1 MLIALKLRKKGE
13 LQIIKL
19 NYILSGSAKNVIIG
33 GIEKELKLLKD
44 LKKIQIVTILIF
56 ISTVFLNAQVKSTGS
71 VSGKVIDT
79 EAKALANVSVT
90 IKGPALQVQLFVATE
105 QDGIFRFPQLPPGKG
120 YTLHIELPGYKTDIR
135 KGFDIEAGKK
145 IFQTITMETSSTGEK
160 VISPAHNPSL
170 NLRTSKTSLNF
181 SKDLIR
187 NIPMSRD
194 LHEIIKAIPG
204 SVSDEKNL
212 NRTSSISGGT
222 LSGNQYYLEG
232 ISFNDPITMCPITN
246 INIDVYEEVLM
257 GIAGHQA
264 DTEIADGG
272 YINIIAKSGGND
284 FQGNTLFEYF
294 NQDMQKSLLSKEE
307 LEAVALEKPAGI
319 NSQKDLSLSLGGAF
333 WKGLA
338 WYFLNARY
346 FNWTRDFN
354 HINWDQTQATD
365 EKYMEIDEA
374 PHSEYNLFGK
384 LTTNPMQK
392 LRITATYNLTS
403 ISENFYADQ
412 IENYLD
418 SSAVSKRRNEMSHL
432 VIGNV
437 YYVMQKNF
445 FLDARV
451 GYIYR
456 MLPLRY
462 GENALA
468 GEPRLYDRYY
478 DVYTNNPPYQDIRT
492 QQRINPGM
500 TGSFFAD
507 NILGSSHELRFGAE
521 YEWNENR
528 SNFWRENPFYIH
540 YYRGNIYAYPD
551 SKTSNRTQLYAYTC
565 GPAEGASIQKTVKSR
580 ISIFAQDN
588 LTIGGRLTFNLGF
601 RANYSSGNFPGQMQY
616 ASADTY
622 GIFDILPGL
631 GLQYKGF
638 STQAINALNWIN
650 ISPRIGFAFD
660 ILNDGKTLIKGSFAR
675 NFEYLMPS
683 HFNQVNSVSPRL
695 SSWYW
700 TDINYDQIPDV
711 NDSYT
716 ALYLADDP
724 EAYSLADKLDTKASA
739 PFTDEYT
746 LGIEREIARDIRAG
760 ITFIYK
766 HKQNILAG
774 VNDYG
779 YGADEAWKGYSP
791 DSPLWEKFEFMDPG
805 EDGLF
810 GTNDDYSAFC
820 YAELAESPGSR
831 HLYFT
836 NLETGFRKYTAL
848 QFVLNKRM
856 SHNWQLLTSIIW
868 SKTWGN
874 IGNTMTYNTPNDL
887 LYPEGRLDYDRPLN
901 IKIQSSVILPY
912 DFVLSA
918 YFNHRS
924 GSPWNRTVTV
934 YIPEDPKY
942 WDPGACY
949 TIPTEEKGARRTPAL
964 TYLDLRIEKSFAL
977 GKATSISGYIDILN
991 ALGKNGY
998 QVVSNSGGFLDY
1010 RDPDNPTYERYVD
1023 CSNIY
1028 GPYTSRIIKF
1038 GLSFNF

>member
-1 MLIALKLRKKGE
+1 MIKGPKQILIAT
-13 LQIIKL
+13 
-19 NYILSGSAKNVIIG
+19 S
-33 GIEKELKLLKD
+33 
-44 LKKIQIVTILIF
+44 LIF
-56 ISTVFLNAQVKSTGS
+56 ISAVFLNAQIKSTGS
-71 VSGKVIDT
+71 ISGKVIDT
-79 EAKALANVSVT
+79 EAKALTKVSVT
-90 IKGPALQVQLFVATE
+90 IEGPALQVQLFVATE
-105 QDGIFRFPQLPPGKG
+105 QNGIFRFPQLPPGKG
-120 YTLHIELPGYKTDIR
+120 YKIHIEHPGYKTDIR
-135 KGFDIEAGKK
+135 KGFNIKAGEN
-145 IFQTITMETSSTGEK
+145 IFLTITLETSSTGEK

-170 NLRTSKTSLNF
+170 NLRTSKISLNF

-194 LHEIIKAIPG
+194 LHDIIKAIPG
-204 SVSDEKNL
+204 SVSAEKNL
-212 NRTSSISGGT
+212 NRSSSISGGT
-222 LSGNQYYLEG
+222 LSGNQYYLDG
-232 ISFNDPITMCPITN
+232 ISFNDPITMNPLLN
-246 INIDVYEEVLM
+246 INIDVYEEVEM

-264 DTEIADGG
+264 DTEIADGS
-272 YINIIAKSGGND
+272 YINIITKSGGND
-284 FQGNTLFEYF
+284 FQGNALFEFF
-294 NQDMQKSLLSKEE
+294 NQDMQKNLLSKDEM
-307 LEAVALEKPAGI
+307 EAVALEKPAGI

-338 WYFLNARY
+338 WYYLNARN

-354 HINWDQTQATD
+354 HINWEQTQAYG

-384 LTTNPMQK
+384 LTTNPMPK
-392 LRITATYNLTS
+392 LRITASYNLAS
-403 ISENFYADQ
+403 IYENFYADQ
-412 IENYLD
+412 LENYLD
-418 SSAVSKRRNEMSHL
+418 SSAITKRRHEKSHL
-432 VIGNV
+432 IIANI
-437 YYVMQKNF
+437 YYGMQKNF
-445 FLDARV
+445 FLNARV
-451 GYIYR
+451 GYIHHS
-456 MLPLRY
+456 LPLRY

-492 QQRINPGM
+492 QQRINAGL
-500 TGSFFAD
+500 TGSLFAD
-507 NILGSSHELRFGAE
+507 NVLGSSHEFRFGAE

-540 YYRGNIYAYPD
+540 YYQGSIYAYPN
-551 SKTSNRTQLYAYTC
+551 SESPNRTQLYAYTC
-565 GPAEGASIQKTVKSR
+565 GEAEGASIQKSIKSR

-616 ASADTY
+616 GSADTY

-631 GLQYKGF
+631 GLQYKAF
-638 STQAINALNWIN
+638 STKAVNALNWIN

-660 ILNDGKTLIKGSFAR
+660 IFNDGKTLIKGSFAR
-675 NFEYLMPS
+675 NFEYLMPN
-683 HFNQVNSVSPRL
+683 HFNQANAVSPRL

-700 TDINYDQIPDV
+700 TDTNYDQIPDV

-724 EAYSLADKLDTKASA
+724 EVYSLTDKLDTKASA

-746 LGIEREIARDIRAG
+746 LGIEREIARDLSAG

-774 VNDYG
+774 VNDYES
-779 YGADEAWKGYSP
+779 GAEEAWKGYSP
-791 DSPLWEKFEFMDPG
+791 DSPLWEKFDFMDPG

-810 GTNDDYSAFC
+810 GTNDDNSAYC
-820 YAELAESPGSR
+820 YAELAESPGGR

-848 QFVLNKRM
+848 QFIFNKRM
-856 SHNWQLLTSIIW
+856 SHNWQLLASIIY

-874 IGNTMTYNTPNDL
+874 IGNAMTYNTPNDL
-887 LYPEGRLDYDRPLN
+887 LYSEGRLDYDRPLN

-934 YIPEDPKY
+934 YIPEDTKY

-949 TIPTEEKGARRTPAL
+949 TIPTEEKGARRTPAI
-964 TYLDLRIEKSFAL
+964 TYLDLRIEKSFSL

-991 ALGKNGY
+991 ALGKSGY
-998 QVVSNSGGFLDY
+998 QIVSNSGGFLDY
-1010 RDPDNPTYERYVD
+1010 RDPDNPTYESYAD
-1023 CSNIY
+1023 YSNIY

-1038 GLSFNF
+1038 GLRFNF

>member
-1 MLIALKLRKKGE
+1 LIKGPK
-13 LQIIKL
+13 Q
-19 NYILSGSAKNVIIG
+19 
-33 GIEKELKLLKD
+33 LL
-44 LKKIQIVTILIF
+44 ITTSLIF
-56 ISTVFLNAQVKSTGS
+56 ISAVFLNAQIKSTGS
-71 VSGKVIDT
+71 ISGKVIDT
-79 EAKALANVSVT
+79 EAKALAKVSVT
-90 IKGPALQVQLFVATE
+90 IEGPALQSQLFVATE
-105 QDGIFRFPQLPPGKG
+105 KDGIFRFPQLPPGKG

-135 KGFDIEAGKK
+135 KGFNIKAGKN
-145 IFQTITMETSSTGEK
+145 IFLTITLETSATGEK
-160 VISPAHNPSL
+160 VISTAHNPSV

-212 NRTSSISGGT
+212 NRTSSILGGT
-222 LSGNQYYLEG
+222 LAGNQYYLEG
-232 ISFNDPITMCPITN
+232 ISFNDSITMNPLAN
-246 INIDVYEEVLM
+246 INIDVYEEVEM

-284 FQGNTLFEYF
+284 FQGNALFEYF
-294 NQDMQKSLLSKEE
+294 NQGMQKSLLSKEE

-319 NSQKDLSLSLGGAF
+319 NSQTDFSLSLGGAL

-338 WYFLNARY
+338 WYYLNARN
-346 FNWTRDFN
+346 FNLTRDFN
-354 HINWDQTQATD
+354 HINWNQTQANG

-374 PHSEYNLFGK
+374 PHSEFNLFGK
-384 LTTNPMQK
+384 LTTNPMPK
-392 LRITATYNLTS
+392 LRITATYNLAS
-403 ISENFYADQ
+403 ISENLYAGQ
-412 IENYLD
+412 LENYFD
-418 SSAVSKRRNEMSHL
+418 SSAISNRRHEISHL
-432 VIGNV
+432 LIGNV
-437 YYVMQKNF
+437 YYTMQKNF
-445 FLDARV
+445 FLNARV
-451 GYIYR
+451 GYISR
-456 MLPLRY
+456 ILPLRN
-462 GENALA
+462 GDNALA

-492 QQRINPGM
+492 QQRINAGL
-500 TGSFFAD
+500 TGSLFAD
-507 NILGSSHELRFGAE
+507 NVLGSSHELRFGAE

-540 YYRGNIYAYPD
+540 YYQGSIYAYPN
-551 SKTSNRTQLYAYTC
+551 SETPNRTQLYAYTC
-565 GPAEGASIQKTVKSR
+565 GEAEGASIQKSIKSR

-601 RANYSSGNFPGQMQY
+601 RANYSNGNFPGQMQY
-616 ASADTY
+616 GSADTY

-638 STQAINALNWIN
+638 STQAVNALNWIN

-660 ILNDGKTLIKGSFAR
+660 IFNDSKTLIKGSFAR
-675 NFEYLMPS
+675 NFEYLMPN
-683 HFNQVNSVSPRL
+683 HFNQANSVSPRL

-700 TDINYDQIPDV
+700 TDTNYDQIPDV

-716 ALYLADDP
+716 ALHLADDP
-724 EAYSLADKLDTKASA
+724 GVYTLSDKLDSKASA

-746 LGIEREIARDIRAG
+746 LGIEREIARDLSAG

-779 YGADEAWKGYSP
+779 YGADEAWKG

-810 GTNDDYSAFC
+810 GTNDDNSAYC

-848 QFVLNKRM
+848 A
-856 SHNWQLLTSIIW
+856 SIIW

-874 IGNTMTYNTPNDL
+874 IGNTMTYSTPNDL
-887 LYPEGRLDYDRPLN
+887 LYSEGRLDYDRPLN
-901 IKIQSSVILPY
+901 IKIQGSVILPY

-934 YIPEDPKY
+934 YIPEDTKY

-949 TIPTEEKGARRTPAL
+949 TVPTEEKGTRRTPSI
-964 TYLDLRIEKSFAL
+964 TTLDLRIEKSFAL

-1038 GLSFNF
+1038 GLRFNF